1 MMMEL
6 SMKVWSSMVKDMV
19 MVGWSILMV
28 GNILVIGRKDI
39 WKIKANFLIP
49 KSNLSLMDNGSI
61 MLDKV
66 LEKCIMSSKRI
77 CTIHM
82 IITI

>member
-49 KSNLSLMDNGSI
+49 KSNLSLMDNGSR

-66 LEKCIMSSKRI
+66 LEKCIMSSFN
-77 CTIHM
+77 
-82 IITI
+82 